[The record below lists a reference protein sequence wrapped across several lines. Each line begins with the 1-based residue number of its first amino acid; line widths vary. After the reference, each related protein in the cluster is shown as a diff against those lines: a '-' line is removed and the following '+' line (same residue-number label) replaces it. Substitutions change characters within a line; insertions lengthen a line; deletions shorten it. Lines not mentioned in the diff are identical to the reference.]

1 MGLIFFDLSSDQ
13 AGIQNRLG
21 ALFFILLYLTLM
33 SLSSLPVWREDKLL
47 FRRERA
53 DGVYGVNAYFLSVRR
68 LYFPNPDT
76 LFGPITGDCL
86 LMDMA
91 RKTDTFLFYTQQLFF
106 DILPMRVLPPFFFGL
121 ITYQMLGLNQG
132 TEYSLVVFVTT
143 LILTN
148 ICGTCL
154 CLLVGGA
161 TESVASANAVAS
173 LFFEVS
179 FLFGGFLLNKDQI
192 PGGFIK
198 RIANLSFINY
208 GYEALVANEFGKN
221 PTTFTLTSAWHSSK
235 LPDEGTYWAF
245 HQIPDDC
252 LLVQD

>member
-86 LMDMA
+86 L
-91 RKTDTFLFYTQQLFF
+91 
-106 DILPMRVLPPFFFGL
+106 IEHGP
-121 ITYQMLGLNQG
+121 
-132 TEYSLVVFVTT
+132 
-143 LILTN
+143 
-148 ICGTCL
+148 
-154 CLLVGGA
+154 
-161 TESVASANAVAS
+161 
-173 LFFEVS
+173 
-179 FLFGGFLLNKDQI
+179 KD
-192 PGGFIK
+192 
-198 RIANLSFINY
+198 
-208 GYEALVANEFGKN
+208 
-221 PTTFTLTSAWHSSK
+221 
-235 LPDEGTYWAF
+235 
-245 HQIPDDC
+245 
-252 LLVQD
+252 